1 MQDEAIIDD
10 NKEALDQTSIDIKS
24 LLDAV
29 NSSKF
34 DESETLLLGKDSFEK
49 AESFFDLIKSDAES
63 DNNVIAESNT
73 PLSENDAKDNLNEK
87 LNEGFGQ
94 ESLENS
100 PSKEI
105 TFISLDEKDSGS
117 EPQAS
122 ETSNIAGE
130 EKNSNSEPQ
139 ASETSNTISSAENE
153 DFDASEMTASNV
165 DSDASFETVNVVK
178 EVLHSGPKEKVDEN
192 DQEITQEQSEDYQK
206 GYQDA
211 LIEFEKTLE
220 TEKKA
225 VADFAETLFFVR
237 DDLSELVEEI
247 LIEKAQEVGFLFLGE
262 RIDTVPEL
270 LIERVKKV
278 TAEIIEKT
286 SETIVELNEIDATA
300 FIENLSELPFK
311 VIKKPDLRRGEFRI
325 IAGKSGYQQKISN

>member
-1 MQDEAIIDD
+1 MQDEATIVD
-10 NKEALDQTSIDIKS
+10 NKEALDQTSVDIKS

-49 AESFFDLIKSDAES
+49 AESFFDLIKSDTES
-63 DNNVIAESNT
+63 DNNFISESNA
-73 PLSENDAKDNLNEK
+73 PLSESDAKDNLNEK
-87 LNEGFGQ
+87 LNESLDQ
-94 ESLENS
+94 ESLEDS

-117 EPQAS
+117 EPLAS
-122 ETSNIAGE
+122 ETLNIAGE
-130 EKNSNSEPQ
+130 EKDSNAEPL
-139 ASETSNTISSAENE
+139 ASEASNIIGSAENE
-153 DFDASEMTASNV
+153 GLDVSEMTASNAN
-165 DSDASFETVNVVK
+165 SDTSFETVNVVK
-178 EVLHSGPKEKVDEN
+178 EVLHSGSNEKVDEN
-192 DQEITQEQSEDYQK
+192 DDEITQELSEDYQK

-225 VADFAETLFFVR
+225 VADFAETLFSVR

-247 LIEKAQEVGFLFLGE
+247 LVEKAQEIGFLLLGE
-262 RIDTVPEL
+262 RIDTAPEL

-278 TAEIIEKT
+278 SAEIIEKT

>member
-1 MQDEAIIDD
+1 MQDDETIDD
-10 NKEALDQTSIDIKS
+10 KEVLDQKSIDVKS

-34 DESETLLLGKDSFEK
+34 DESETLLRGKDSFEK
-49 AESFFDLIKSDAES
+49 AESFFDLIKSDNELETKTTSETDRSLPESGAEEILE
-63 DNNVIAESNT
+63 DKLDGDLNQKGLKDE
-73 PLSENDAKDNLNEK
+73 LDEENKVQPVEEKETDLEAKNPEALDTNDSQN
-87 LNEGFGQ
+87 
-94 ESLENS
+94 ESLDANEMGHS
-100 PSKEI
+100 DQKS
-105 TFISLDEKDSGS
+105 DSG
-117 EPQAS
+117 
-122 ETSNIAGE
+122 
-130 EKNSNSEPQ
+130 
-139 ASETSNTISSAENE
+139 
-153 DFDASEMTASNV
+153 
-165 DSDASFETVNVVK
+165 FETVDVVS
-178 EVLHSGPKEKVDEN
+178 EVLHSGPEEKDDEN
-192 DQEITQEQSEDYQK
+192 DHEISQEQSEEYQK

-225 VADFAETLFFVR
+225 VADFAKTLFFAR
-237 DDLSELVEEI
+237 DDLSEQVEEI
-247 LIEKAQEVGFLFLGE
+247 LIEKAQEIGFLFLGD